1 MGLSC
6 KKRNFYV
13 SLHNDNKNVKRL
25 MHLHIV
31 ISTGYK
37 TDYS

>member
-25 MHLHIV
+25 MHLHI
-31 ISTGYK
+31 GYK